1 MIFSRSYLRVFV
13 PLAILFAIYNLTFVP
28 WLDSARYVGQKKW
41 STDIL
46 GSDDE
51 WWNSFFKEDSWQ
63 RQSPQVLTTEQGTLL
78 YQHREEI
85 TETKWKI
92 YPLTILVPQSS
103 SGSTKRA
110 ILISNPEG
118 AEIQFQRRPE
128 WTSEPPPVES
138 GLLLGKI
145 LLYAPPDNDSSDNG
159 LQIETSG
166 VRIDRR
172 RIWTDKSIKMQ
183 MGDSLI
189 EGHHLTILLENK
201 LLTEETQKKT
211 DHTPFDGLENLEL
224 IYVDRVSVGLK
235 QGGLWPSDR
244 IPDIRKRPAHA
255 TLKCGGRF
263 LFDFRQSEAT
273 LFGGVRME
281 HRVEGLPIDTF
292 ECEELHMQIGF
303 HNDPAPVAPATPGGP
318 NKRSPWK
325 LEKLKALGALGRTP
339 MEAPRWLKLM
349 APGMMAEAS
358 GLHLH
363 MDFISGE
370 MSLSNT
376 LPLMASR
383 DSSPVFL
390 RRENIQVWSPEILY
404 RNEQILQSLGTSQ
417 KTTTTPRRLG
427 AIVASGP
434 GTAQLEDG
442 AESWR
447 LSWGKRLLVRESGEM
462 DLVTIDG
469 SANIRSETQGS
480 FVANQLRLWLRPV
493 DNSLSAKLKPHYRDG
508 KVPSWIPDLLDAEHD
523 VSVDTLP
530 LRAKVDKLVVKF
542 EHTMTESAISTS
554 PTASS
559 PASITMQPP
568 TLTNVATDSA
578 NAGLTQFESSAGMPS
593 LIRQPNNPITSN
605 PITSNPSPTFP
616 SQIAGVQSP
625 RVKNNP
631 TGPYNVTAKS
641 LQASMRMTGDQ
652 ANVDGLSLDGN
663 FVLTKEMLSE
673 SSPWPFTATGASL
686 RLAQTSPD
694 AANVHLVGTPAKV
707 AVGSGWVTAPELQL
721 SQSDHQF
728 WINHPGE
735 LVIPAEAI
743 PLQDVRPNASLV
755 SAPVP
760 GLPFTPNRL
769 NSPKFPSTNSDNP
782 SLTKWHSPP
791 KLLWG
796 ERMTFDGRTAR
807 FGGGV
812 SLTCQLE
819 TAIDSL
825 WHIAVHSKSMT
836 VNMAEPVDF
845 VVKSNGPPQRAEV
858 ASIQFENDPKDPES
872 NVDIKVAQTDRDR
885 QLNRKSLDHIKIP
898 RLDVFVPTQTFLGY
912 GPGELWSRRKSSPLA
927 VVGAPTQTTTT
938 SQSKPNLQ
946 CLHLL
951 FMGRIEGDM
960 ITRKVS
966 FFDKIDALL
975 GPIGG
980 WDDQVNVHYAERLS
994 KNQTRLLANQLNLFD
1009 GRELMPNNAAPYGRS
1024 PNDPAWEIEAVSKVI
1039 LDSETDQGL
1048 VSMSGDSLKYVSL
1061 NDTVH
1066 IAGSPQAATITHPGS
1081 GGNMQFSNFSMQL
1094 KTGAIKGNIRSIETN
1109 LPQNMQRATP
1119 NNAIPGST
1127 SSRPKSALDV
1137 SPRDIPLNSRGR

>member
-28 WLDSARYVGQKKW
+28 WLDSARYVGKRKW

-46 GSDDE
+46 ASDNE

-85 TETKWKI
+85 TDTKWKI

-189 EGHHLTILLENK
+189 EGHHLTILLEKK
-201 LLTEETQKKT
+201 LLTEETQPKT
-211 DHTPFDGLENLEL
+211 SHTPFDGLENLEL

-235 QGGLWPSDR
+235 NGGLWPSDR
-244 IPDIRKRPAHA
+244 IPDIKSRPAQA

-292 ECEELHMQIGF
+292 ECEELRMQIGF
-303 HNDPAPVAPATPGGP
+303 HNEPAAVNSTASTTPS
-318 NKRSPWK
+318 KRSPWK
-325 LEKLKALGALGRTP
+325 LEKIKALGALGRTP
-339 MEAPRWLKLM
+339 MESPRWLKLM

-363 MDFISGE
+363 MDFVSGE

-390 RRENIQVWSPEILY
+390 RRENIQVWSPEVLY
-404 RNEQILQSLGTSQ
+404 RNEQMIQSIGSSKKSTDA
-417 KTTTTPRRLG
+417 PRRLG

-442 AESWR
+442 SESWR
-447 LSWGKRLLVRESGEM
+447 LSWGKRLLVRESGDM

-469 SANIRSETQGS
+469 SANVRNESQGS

-493 DNSLSAKLKPHYRDG
+493 DKRMTAKLAPHYRDG
-508 KVPSWIPDLLDAEHD
+508 KTPSWIPDLLDAEQD

-530 LRAKVDKLVVKF
+530 LRAKVDKLIVKF
-542 EHTMTESAISTS
+542 EHTMTEPSASPAPSSQTQATITLQPPTAGNIS
-554 PTASS
+554 TASS
-559 PASITMQPP
+559 NGGLAPF
-568 TLTNVATDSA
+568 TDP
-578 NAGLTQFESSAGMPS
+578 AGLPS
-593 LIRQPNNPITSN
+593 LIRQPNLS
-605 PITSNPSPTFP
+605 SPSDPSQSFP
-616 SQIAGVQSP
+616 SQISGVQNP
-625 RVKNNP
+625 KIKNNP
-631 TGPYNVTAKS
+631 AGPYNVSAKS
-641 LQASMRMTGDQ
+641 LQASIRMTGEVS
-652 ANVDGLSLDGN
+652 NVDGLSLDGN
-663 FVLTKEMLSE
+663 FVLSKEMLSD

-686 RLAQTSPD
+686 RLAQTSPE

-707 AVGSGWVTAPELQL
+707 AVGSGWVSAPELQL

-743 PLQDVRPNASLV
+743 PLNKVAPNASLV
-755 SAPVP
+755 SAPVS
-760 GLPFTPNRL
+760 GLPLSSPNRS
-769 NSPKFPSTNSDNP
+769 NSVRLPSANTDSP

-796 ERMTFDGRTAR
+796 DRMTFDGRTAR

-812 SLTCQLE
+812 SLTCQVE
-819 TAIDSL
+819 TATDSL

-836 VNMAEPVDF
+836 VNMADPVDF
-845 VVKSNGPPQRAEV
+845 VVKSNAMTQRAEV
-858 ASIQFENDPKDPES
+858 ASIQFENDPKDPQS

-885 QLNRKSLDHIKIP
+885 QLNRKSLDHVKIP

-912 GPGELWSRRKSSPLA
+912 GPGELWSRRMSSPLA
-927 VVGAPTQTTTT
+927 VVGAPAQTKSP
-938 SQSKPNLQ
+938 SQGKADLQ

-960 ITRKVS
+960 MTRKVS

-1009 GRELMPNNAAPYGRS
+1009 GKELMPSGPNAYGQS
-1024 PNDPAWEIEAVSKVI
+1024 PNDPAWEIEAVSKVM
-1039 LDSETDQGL
+1039 LDSETDQGK

-1066 IAGSPQAATITHPGS
+1066 VAGSPNQSAIITHPA
-1081 GGNMQFSNFSMQL
+1081 GGTMQFSNFSMQL
-1094 KTGAIKGNIRSIETN
+1094 KTGAIKGNIRSIEST

-1119 NNAIPGST
+1119 NNAVPNSAPN
-1127 SSRPKSALDV
+1127 PKSPLNV

>member
-13 PLAILFAIYNLTFVP
+13 PLAILCAIYNLTFVP
-28 WLDSARYVGQKKW
+28 WLDSARYVGKRKW

-46 GSDDE
+46 GSDNE

-85 TETKWKI
+85 TDTKWKI

-189 EGHHLTILLENK
+189 EGHHLTILLEKK
-201 LLTEETQKKT
+201 LLTEETQPKT
-211 DHTPFDGLENLEL
+211 NHTPFDGLENLEL

-235 QGGLWPSDR
+235 NGGLWPSDR
-244 IPDIRKRPAHA
+244 IPDIKSRPAQA

-292 ECEELHMQIGF
+292 ECEELRMQIGF
-303 HNDPAPVAPATPGGP
+303 HNEPAAVNSTASTTPS
-318 NKRSPWK
+318 KRSPWK
-325 LEKLKALGALGRTP
+325 LEKIKALGALGRTP
-339 MEAPRWLKLM
+339 MESPRWLKLM

-363 MDFISGE
+363 MDFVSGE

-390 RRENIQVWSPEILY
+390 RRENIQVWSPEVLY
-404 RNEQILQSLGTSQ
+404 RNEQMIQSIGSSKKSTDA
-417 KTTTTPRRLG
+417 PRRLG

-442 AESWR
+442 SESWR
-447 LSWGKRLLVRESGEM
+447 LSWGKRLLVRESGDM

-469 SANIRSETQGS
+469 SANVRNESQGS

-493 DNSLSAKLKPHYRDG
+493 DHSMSAKLAPHYRDG
-508 KVPSWIPDLLDAEHD
+508 KTPSWIPDLLDAEQD

-530 LRAKVDKLVVKF
+530 LRAKVDKLIVKF
-542 EHTMTESAISTS
+542 EHTMTEPSAA
-554 PTASS
+554 PTPNSQTQAT
-559 PASITMQPP
+559 ITLQPP
-568 TLTNVATDSA
+568 TAGNIS
-578 NAGLTQFESSAGMPS
+578 NASSNGGLAPFNDPTGVPS
-593 LIRQPNNPITSN
+593 LIRQPNLS
-605 PITSNPSPTFP
+605 SSSDPSQSFP
-616 SQIAGVQSP
+616 SQISGVQNP
-625 RVKNNP
+625 KIKNNP
-631 TGPYNVTAKS
+631 AGPYNVSAKS
-641 LQASMRMTGDQ
+641 LQASIRMTGEVS
-652 ANVDGLSLDGN
+652 NVDGLSLDGN
-663 FVLTKEMLSE
+663 FVLSKEMLSD

-686 RLAQTSPD
+686 RLAQTSPE

-707 AVGSGWVTAPELQL
+707 AVGSGWVSAPELQL

-743 PLQDVRPNASLV
+743 PLNKVAPNASLV
-755 SAPVP
+755 SAPVS
-760 GLPFTPNRL
+760 GLPLSSPNRS
-769 NSPKFPSTNSDNP
+769 NSVRLPSANTDSP

-796 ERMTFDGRTAR
+796 DRMTFDGRTAR

-812 SLTCQLE
+812 SLTCQVE
-819 TAIDSL
+819 TATDSL

-836 VNMAEPVDF
+836 VNMADPVDF
-845 VVKSNGPPQRAEV
+845 VVKSNGMTQRAEV
-858 ASIQFENDPKDPES
+858 ASIQFENDPKDPQS

-885 QLNRKSLDHIKIP
+885 QLNRKSLDHVKIP

-912 GPGELWSRRKSSPLA
+912 GPGELWSRRMSSPLA
-927 VVGAPTQTTTT
+927 VAGAPAQTKSP
-938 SQSKPNLQ
+938 SQGKADLQ

-960 ITRKVS
+960 MTRKVS

-1009 GRELMPNNAAPYGRS
+1009 GKELMPSGPNAYGQN
-1024 PNDPAWEIEAVSKVI
+1024 PNDPAWEIEAVSKVM
-1039 LDSETDQGL
+1039 LDSETDQGK

-1066 IAGSPQAATITHPGS
+1066 VAGSPNQSAIITHPA
-1081 GGNMQFSNFSMQL
+1081 GGTMQFSNFSMQL
-1094 KTGAIKGNIRSIETN
+1094 KTGAIKGNIRSIEST

-1119 NNAIPGST
+1119 NNAVP
-1127 SSRPKSALDV
+1127 SSATPNPKSPLNV

>member
-28 WLDSARYVGQKKW
+28 WLDSARYVGKRKW

-46 GSDDE
+46 GSDNE

-85 TETKWKI
+85 TDTKWKI

-189 EGHHLTILLENK
+189 EGHHLTILLEKK
-201 LLTEETQKKT
+201 LLTEETQPKT
-211 DHTPFDGLENLEL
+211 NHTPFDGLENLEL

-235 QGGLWPSDR
+235 NGGLWPSDR
-244 IPDIRKRPAHA
+244 IPDIKSRPAQA

-292 ECEELHMQIGF
+292 ECEELRMQIGF
-303 HNDPAPVAPATPGGP
+303 HNEPAAVNSAASTTPS
-318 NKRSPWK
+318 KRSPWK
-325 LEKLKALGALGRTP
+325 LEKIKALGALGRTP
-339 MEAPRWLKLM
+339 MESPRWLKLM

-363 MDFISGE
+363 MDFVSGE

-390 RRENIQVWSPEILY
+390 RRENIQVWSPEVLY
-404 RNEQILQSLGTSQ
+404 RNEQIIQSIGSSQ
-417 KTTTTPRRLG
+417 KTADTPRRLG

-442 AESWR
+442 SESWR
-447 LSWGKRLLVRESGEM
+447 LSWGKRLLVRESGDM

-469 SANIRSETQGS
+469 SANVRNESQGS

-493 DNSLSAKLKPHYRDG
+493 DHSMSAKLAPHYRDG
-508 KVPSWIPDLLDAEHD
+508 KTPSWIPDLLDAEQD

-530 LRAKVDKLVVKF
+530 LRAKVDKLIVKF
-542 EHTMTESAISTS
+542 EHTMTEPSAA
-554 PTASS
+554 PTPNSQTQAT
-559 PASITMQPP
+559 ITLQPP
-568 TLTNVATDSA
+568 TAGNIS
-578 NAGLTQFESSAGMPS
+578 NASSNGGLAPFNDPTGVPS
-593 LIRQPNNPITSN
+593 LIRQPNLS
-605 PITSNPSPTFP
+605 SSSDPSQSFP
-616 SQIAGVQSP
+616 SQISGVQNP
-625 RVKNNP
+625 KIKNNP
-631 TGPYNVTAKS
+631 AGPYNVSAKS
-641 LQASMRMTGDQ
+641 LQASIRMTGEVS
-652 ANVDGLSLDGN
+652 NVDGLSLDGN
-663 FVLTKEMLSE
+663 FVLSKEMLSD

-686 RLAQTSPD
+686 RLAQTSPE

-707 AVGSGWVTAPELQL
+707 AVGSGWVSAPELQL

-743 PLQDVRPNASLV
+743 PLNKVAPNASLV
-755 SAPVP
+755 SAPVS
-760 GLPFTPNRL
+760 GLPLSSPNRS
-769 NSPKFPSTNSDNP
+769 NSVRLPSANTDSP

-796 ERMTFDGRTAR
+796 DRMTFDGRTAR

-812 SLTCQLE
+812 SLTCQVE
-819 TAIDSL
+819 TATDSL

-836 VNMAEPVDF
+836 VNMADPVDF
-845 VVKSNGPPQRAEV
+845 VVKSNGMTQRAEV
-858 ASIQFENDPKDPES
+858 ASIQFENDPKDPQS

-885 QLNRKSLDHIKIP
+885 QLNRKSLDHVKIP

-912 GPGELWSRRKSSPLA
+912 GPGELWSRRMSSPLA
-927 VVGAPTQTTTT
+927 VAGAPAQTKSP
-938 SQSKPNLQ
+938 SQGKADLQ

-960 ITRKVS
+960 MTRKVS

-1009 GRELMPNNAAPYGRS
+1009 GKELMPSGPNAYGQN
-1024 PNDPAWEIEAVSKVI
+1024 PNDPAWEIEAVSKVM
-1039 LDSETDQGL
+1039 LDSETDQGK

-1066 IAGSPQAATITHPGS
+1066 VAGSPNQSAIITHPA
-1081 GGNMQFSNFSMQL
+1081 GGTMQFSNFSMQL
-1094 KTGAIKGNIRSIETN
+1094 KTGAIKGNIRSIEST

-1119 NNAIPGST
+1119 NNAVP
-1127 SSRPKSALDV
+1127 SSATPNPKSPLNV

>member
-28 WLDSARYVGQKKW
+28 WLDSARYVGKRKW

-46 GSDDE
+46 GSDNE

-85 TETKWKI
+85 TDTKWKI

-189 EGHHLTILLENK
+189 EGHHLTILLEKK
-201 LLTEETQKKT
+201 LLTEETQPKT
-211 DHTPFDGLENLEL
+211 NHTPFDGLENLEL

-235 QGGLWPSDR
+235 NGGLWPSDR
-244 IPDIRKRPAHA
+244 IPDIKSRPAQA

-292 ECEELHMQIGF
+292 ECEELRMQIGF
-303 HNDPAPVAPATPGGP
+303 HNEPAAVNSTASTTPS
-318 NKRSPWK
+318 KRSPWK
-325 LEKLKALGALGRTP
+325 LEKIKALGALGRTP
-339 MEAPRWLKLM
+339 MESPRWLKLM

-363 MDFISGE
+363 MDFVSGE

-390 RRENIQVWSPEILY
+390 RRENIQVWSPEVLY
-404 RNEQILQSLGTSQ
+404 RNEQMIQSIGSSKKSTDA
-417 KTTTTPRRLG
+417 PRRLG

-442 AESWR
+442 SESWR
-447 LSWGKRLLVRESGEM
+447 LSWGKRLLVRESGDM

-469 SANIRSETQGS
+469 SANVRNESQGS

-493 DNSLSAKLKPHYRDG
+493 DHSMSAKLAPHYRDG
-508 KVPSWIPDLLDAEHD
+508 KTPSWIPDLLDAEQD

-530 LRAKVDKLVVKF
+530 LRAKVDKLIVKF
-542 EHTMTESAISTS
+542 EHTMTEPSAA
-554 PTASS
+554 PTPNSQTQAT
-559 PASITMQPP
+559 ITLQPP
-568 TLTNVATDSA
+568 TADNIS
-578 NAGLTQFESSAGMPS
+578 NASSNGGLAPFNDPTGVPS
-593 LIRQPNNPITSN
+593 LIRQPNLS
-605 PITSNPSPTFP
+605 SSSDPSQSFP
-616 SQIAGVQSP
+616 SQISGVQNP
-625 RVKNNP
+625 KIKNNP
-631 TGPYNVTAKS
+631 AGPYNVSAKS
-641 LQASMRMTGDQ
+641 LQASIRMTGEVS
-652 ANVDGLSLDGN
+652 NVDGLSLDGN
-663 FVLTKEMLSE
+663 FVLSKEMLSD

-686 RLAQTSPD
+686 RLAQTSPE

-707 AVGSGWVTAPELQL
+707 AVGSGWVSAPELQL

-743 PLQDVRPNASLV
+743 PLNKVAPNASLV
-755 SAPVP
+755 SAPVS
-760 GLPFTPNRL
+760 GLPLSSPNRS
-769 NSPKFPSTNSDNP
+769 NSVRLPSANTDSP

-796 ERMTFDGRTAR
+796 DRMTFDGRTAR

-812 SLTCQLE
+812 SLTCQVE
-819 TAIDSL
+819 TATDSL

-836 VNMAEPVDF
+836 VNMADPVDF
-845 VVKSNGPPQRAEV
+845 VVKSNGMTQRAEV
-858 ASIQFENDPKDPES
+858 ASIQFENDPKDPQS

-885 QLNRKSLDHIKIP
+885 QLNRKSLDHVKIP

-912 GPGELWSRRKSSPLA
+912 GPGELWSRRMSSPLA
-927 VVGAPTQTTTT
+927 VVGAPAQTKSP
-938 SQSKPNLQ
+938 SQGKADLQ

-960 ITRKVS
+960 MTRKVS

-1009 GRELMPNNAAPYGRS
+1009 GKELMPSGPNAYGQN
-1024 PNDPAWEIEAVSKVI
+1024 PNEPAWEIEAVSKVM
-1039 LDSETDQGL
+1039 LDSETDQGK

-1066 IAGSPQAATITHPGS
+1066 VAGSPNQSAIITHPA
-1081 GGNMQFSNFSMQL
+1081 GGTMQFSNFSMQL
-1094 KTGAIKGNIRSIETN
+1094 KTGAIKGNIRSIEST

-1119 NNAIPGST
+1119 NNAVP
-1127 SSRPKSALDV
+1127 SSATPNPKSPLNV

>member
-28 WLDSARYVGQKKW
+28 WLDSARYVGKRKW

-46 GSDDE
+46 GSDNE

-85 TETKWKI
+85 TDTKWKI

-189 EGHHLTILLENK
+189 EGHHLTILLEKK
-201 LLTEETQKKT
+201 LLTEETQPKT
-211 DHTPFDGLENLEL
+211 NHTPFDGLENLEL

-235 QGGLWPSDR
+235 NGGLWPSDR
-244 IPDIRKRPAHA
+244 IPDIKSRPAQA

-292 ECEELHMQIGF
+292 ECEELRMQIGF
-303 HNDPAPVAPATPGGP
+303 HNEPAAVNSTASTTPS
-318 NKRSPWK
+318 KRSPWK
-325 LEKLKALGALGRTP
+325 LEKIKALGALGRTP
-339 MEAPRWLKLM
+339 MESPRWLKLM

-363 MDFISGE
+363 MDFVSGE

-390 RRENIQVWSPEILY
+390 RRENIQVWSPEVLY
-404 RNEQILQSLGTSQ
+404 RNEQMIQSIGSSKKSTDA
-417 KTTTTPRRLG
+417 PRRLG

-442 AESWR
+442 SESWR
-447 LSWGKRLLVRESGEM
+447 LSWGKRLLVRESGDM

-469 SANIRSETQGS
+469 SANVRNESQGS

-493 DNSLSAKLKPHYRDG
+493 DHSMSAKLAPHYRDG
-508 KVPSWIPDLLDAEHD
+508 KTPSWIPDLLDAEQD

-530 LRAKVDKLVVKF
+530 LRAKVDKLIVKF
-542 EHTMTESAISTS
+542 EHTMTEPSAA
-554 PTASS
+554 PTPNSQTQAT
-559 PASITMQPP
+559 ITLQPP
-568 TLTNVATDSA
+568 TAGNIS
-578 NAGLTQFESSAGMPS
+578 NASSNGGLAPFNDPTGVPS
-593 LIRQPNNPITSN
+593 LIRQPNLS
-605 PITSNPSPTFP
+605 SSSDPSQSFP
-616 SQIAGVQSP
+616 SQISGVQNP
-625 RVKNNP
+625 KIKNNP
-631 TGPYNVTAKS
+631 AGPYNVSAKS
-641 LQASMRMTGDQ
+641 LQASIRMTGEVS
-652 ANVDGLSLDGN
+652 NVDGLSLDGN
-663 FVLTKEMLSE
+663 FVLSKEMLSD

-686 RLAQTSPD
+686 RLAQTSPE

-707 AVGSGWVTAPELQL
+707 AVGSGWVSAPELQL

-743 PLQDVRPNASLV
+743 PLNKVAPNASLV
-755 SAPVP
+755 SAPVS
-760 GLPFTPNRL
+760 GLPLSSPNRS
-769 NSPKFPSTNSDNP
+769 NSVRLPSANTDSP

-796 ERMTFDGRTAR
+796 DRMTFDGRTAR

-812 SLTCQLE
+812 SLTCQVE
-819 TAIDSL
+819 TATDSL

-836 VNMAEPVDF
+836 VNMADPVDF
-845 VVKSNGPPQRAEV
+845 VVKSNGMTQRAEV
-858 ASIQFENDPKDPES
+858 ASIQFENDPKDPQS

-885 QLNRKSLDHIKIP
+885 QLNRKSLDHVKIP

-912 GPGELWSRRKSSPLA
+912 GPGELWSRRMSSPLA
-927 VVGAPTQTTTT
+927 VAGAPAQTKSP
-938 SQSKPNLQ
+938 SQGKADLQ

-960 ITRKVS
+960 MTRKVS

-1009 GRELMPNNAAPYGRS
+1009 GKELMPSGPNAYGQN
-1024 PNDPAWEIEAVSKVI
+1024 PNEPAWEIEAVSKVM
-1039 LDSETDQGL
+1039 LDSETDQGK

-1066 IAGSPQAATITHPGS
+1066 VAGSPNQSAIITHPA
-1081 GGNMQFSNFSMQL
+1081 GGTMQFSNFSMQL
-1094 KTGAIKGNIRSIETN
+1094 KTGAIKGNIRSIEST

-1119 NNAIPGST
+1119 NNAVP
-1127 SSRPKSALDV
+1127 SSATPNPKSPLNV

>member
-28 WLDSARYVGQKKW
+28 WLDSARYVGKRKW

-46 GSDDE
+46 GSDNE

-85 TETKWKI
+85 TDTKWKI

-189 EGHHLTILLENK
+189 EGHHLTILLEKK
-201 LLTEETQKKT
+201 LLTEETQPKT
-211 DHTPFDGLENLEL
+211 NHTPFDGLENLEL

-235 QGGLWPSDR
+235 NGGLWPSDR
-244 IPDIRKRPAHA
+244 IPDIKSRPAQA

-292 ECEELHMQIGF
+292 ECEELRMQIGF
-303 HNDPAPVAPATPGGP
+303 HNEPAAVNSTASTTPS
-318 NKRSPWK
+318 KRSPWK
-325 LEKLKALGALGRTP
+325 LEKIKALGALGRTP
-339 MEAPRWLKLM
+339 MESPRWLKLM

-363 MDFISGE
+363 MDFVSGE

-390 RRENIQVWSPEILY
+390 RRENIQVWSPEVLY
-404 RNEQILQSLGTSQ
+404 RNEQMIQSIGSSKKSTDA
-417 KTTTTPRRLG
+417 PRRLG

-442 AESWR
+442 SESWR
-447 LSWGKRLLVRESGEM
+447 LSWGKRLLVRESGDM

-469 SANIRSETQGS
+469 SANVRNESQGS

-493 DNSLSAKLKPHYRDG
+493 DHSMSAKLAPHYRDG
-508 KVPSWIPDLLDAEHD
+508 KTPSWIPDLLDAEQD

-530 LRAKVDKLVVKF
+530 LRAKVDKLIVKF
-542 EHTMTESAISTS
+542 EHTMTEPSAAPTPNSQTQATITLQPPSAANISN
-554 PTASS
+554 ASS
-559 PASITMQPP
+559 NGGLAPFNDP
-568 TLTNVATDSA
+568 TGV
-578 NAGLTQFESSAGMPS
+578 PS
-593 LIRQPNNPITSN
+593 LIRQPNLS
-605 PITSNPSPTFP
+605 SSSDPSQSFP
-616 SQIAGVQSP
+616 SQISGVQNP
-625 RVKNNP
+625 KIKNNP
-631 TGPYNVTAKS
+631 AGPYNVSAKS
-641 LQASMRMTGDQ
+641 LQASIRMTGEVS
-652 ANVDGLSLDGN
+652 NVDGLSLDGN
-663 FVLTKEMLSE
+663 FVLSKEMLSD

-686 RLAQTSPD
+686 RLAQTSPE

-707 AVGSGWVTAPELQL
+707 AVGSGWVSAPELQL

-743 PLQDVRPNASLV
+743 PLNEVAPNASLV
-755 SAPVP
+755 SAPVS
-760 GLPFTPNRL
+760 GLPLSSPNRS
-769 NSPKFPSTNSDNP
+769 NSVRIPSANTDSP

-796 ERMTFDGRTAR
+796 DRMTFDGRTAR

-812 SLTCQLE
+812 SLTCQVE
-819 TAIDSL
+819 TATDSL

-836 VNMAEPVDF
+836 VNMADPVDF
-845 VVKSNGPPQRAEV
+845 VVKSNGMTQRAEV
-858 ASIQFENDPKDPES
+858 ASIQFENDPKDPQS

-885 QLNRKSLDHIKIP
+885 QLNRKSLDHVKIP

-912 GPGELWSRRKSSPLA
+912 GPGELWSRRMSSPLA
-927 VVGAPTQTTTT
+927 VVGAPAQTKSP
-938 SQSKPNLQ
+938 SQGKADLQ

-960 ITRKVS
+960 MTRKVS

-1009 GRELMPNNAAPYGRS
+1009 GKELMPSGPNAYGQN
-1024 PNDPAWEIEAVSKVI
+1024 PNDPAWEIEAVSKVM
-1039 LDSETDQGL
+1039 LDSETDQGK

-1066 IAGSPQAATITHPGS
+1066 VAGSPNQSAIITHPA
-1081 GGNMQFSNFSMQL
+1081 GGTMQFSNFSMQL
-1094 KTGAIKGNIRSIETN
+1094 KTGAIKGNIRSIEST

-1119 NNAIPGST
+1119 NNAVP
-1127 SSRPKSALDV
+1127 SSATPNPKSPLNV

>member
-28 WLDSARYVGQKKW
+28 WLDSARYVGKRKW

-46 GSDDE
+46 GSDNE

-85 TETKWKI
+85 TDTKWKI

-189 EGHHLTILLENK
+189 EGHHLTILLEKK
-201 LLTEETQKKT
+201 LLTEETQPKT
-211 DHTPFDGLENLEL
+211 NHTPFDGLENLEL

-235 QGGLWPSDR
+235 NGGLWPSDR
-244 IPDIRKRPAHA
+244 IPDIKSRPAQA

-292 ECEELHMQIGF
+292 ECEELRMQIGF
-303 HNDPAPVAPATPGGP
+303 HNEPAAVNSTASTTPS
-318 NKRSPWK
+318 KRSPWK
-325 LEKLKALGALGRTP
+325 LEKIKALGALGRTP
-339 MEAPRWLKLM
+339 MESPRWLKLM

-363 MDFISGE
+363 MDFVSGE

-390 RRENIQVWSPEILY
+390 RRENIQVWSPEVLY
-404 RNEQILQSLGTSQ
+404 RNEQMIQSIGSSKKSTDA
-417 KTTTTPRRLG
+417 PRRLG

-442 AESWR
+442 SESWR
-447 LSWGKRLLVRESGEM
+447 LSWGKRLLVRESGDM

-469 SANIRSETQGS
+469 SANVRNESQGS

-493 DNSLSAKLKPHYRDG
+493 DHSMSAKLAPHYRDG
-508 KVPSWIPDLLDAEHD
+508 KTPSWIPDLLDAEQD

-530 LRAKVDKLVVKF
+530 LRAKVDKLIVKF
-542 EHTMTESAISTS
+542 EHTMTEPSAA
-554 PTASS
+554 PTPNSQTQAT
-559 PASITMQPP
+559 ITLQPP
-568 TLTNVATDSA
+568 TAGNIS
-578 NAGLTQFESSAGMPS
+578 NASSNGGLAPFNDPTGVPS
-593 LIRQPNNPITSN
+593 LIRQPNLS
-605 PITSNPSPTFP
+605 SSSDPSQSFP
-616 SQIAGVQSP
+616 SQISGVQNP
-625 RVKNNP
+625 KIKNNP
-631 TGPYNVTAKS
+631 AGPYNVSAKS
-641 LQASMRMTGDQ
+641 LQASIRMTGEVS
-652 ANVDGLSLDGN
+652 NVDGLSLDGN
-663 FVLTKEMLSE
+663 FVLSKEMLSD

-686 RLAQTSPD
+686 RLAQTSPE

-707 AVGSGWVTAPELQL
+707 AVGSGWVSAPELQL

-743 PLQDVRPNASLV
+743 PLNKVAPNASLV
-755 SAPVP
+755 SAPVS
-760 GLPFTPNRL
+760 GLPLSSPNRS
-769 NSPKFPSTNSDNP
+769 NSVRLPSANTDSP

-796 ERMTFDGRTAR
+796 DRMTFDGRTAR

-812 SLTCQLE
+812 SLTCQVE
-819 TAIDSL
+819 TATDSL

-836 VNMAEPVDF
+836 VNMADPVDF
-845 VVKSNGPPQRAEV
+845 VVKSNGMTQRAEV
-858 ASIQFENDPKDPES
+858 ASIQFENDPKDPQS

-885 QLNRKSLDHIKIP
+885 QLNRKSLDHVKIP

-912 GPGELWSRRKSSPLA
+912 GPGELWSRRMSSPLA
-927 VVGAPTQTTTT
+927 VVGAPAQTKSP
-938 SQSKPNLQ
+938 SQGKADLQ

-960 ITRKVS
+960 MTRKVS

-1009 GRELMPNNAAPYGRS
+1009 GKELMPSGPNAYGQN
-1024 PNDPAWEIEAVSKVI
+1024 PNEPAWEIEAVSKVM
-1039 LDSETDQGL
+1039 LDSETDQGK

-1066 IAGSPQAATITHPGS
+1066 VAGSPNQSAIITHPA
-1081 GGNMQFSNFSMQL
+1081 GGTMQFSNFSMQL
-1094 KTGAIKGNIRSIETN
+1094 KTGAIKGNIRSIEST

-1119 NNAIPGST
+1119 NNAVP
-1127 SSRPKSALDV
+1127 SSATPNPKSPLNV

>member
-28 WLDSARYVGQKKW
+28 WLDSARYVGKRKW

-46 GSDDE
+46 GSDNE

-85 TETKWKI
+85 TDTKWKI

-189 EGHHLTILLENK
+189 EGHHLTILLEKK
-201 LLTEETQKKT
+201 LLTEETQPKT
-211 DHTPFDGLENLEL
+211 NHTPFDGLENLEL

-235 QGGLWPSDR
+235 NGGLWPSDR
-244 IPDIRKRPAHA
+244 IPDIKSRPAQA

-292 ECEELHMQIGF
+292 ECEELRMQIGF
-303 HNDPAPVAPATPGGP
+303 HNEPAAVNSTASTTPS
-318 NKRSPWK
+318 KRSPWK
-325 LEKLKALGALGRTP
+325 LEKIKALGALGRTP
-339 MEAPRWLKLM
+339 MESPRWLKLM

-363 MDFISGE
+363 MDFVSGE

-390 RRENIQVWSPEILY
+390 RRENIQVWSPEVLY
-404 RNEQILQSLGTSQ
+404 RNEQMIQSIGSSKKSTDA
-417 KTTTTPRRLG
+417 PRRLG

-442 AESWR
+442 SESWR
-447 LSWGKRLLVRESGEM
+447 LSWGKRLLVRESGDM

-469 SANIRSETQGS
+469 SANVRNESQGS

-493 DNSLSAKLKPHYRDG
+493 DHSMSAKLAPHYRDG
-508 KVPSWIPDLLDAEHD
+508 KTPSWIPDLLDAEQD

-530 LRAKVDKLVVKF
+530 LRAKVDKLIVKF
-542 EHTMTESAISTS
+542 EHTMTEPSAA
-554 PTASS
+554 PTPNSQTQAT
-559 PASITMQPP
+559 ITLQPP
-568 TLTNVATDSA
+568 TADNIS
-578 NAGLTQFESSAGMPS
+578 NASSNGGLAPFNDPTGVPS
-593 LIRQPNNPITSN
+593 LIRQPNLS
-605 PITSNPSPTFP
+605 SSSDPSQSFP
-616 SQIAGVQSP
+616 SQISGVQNP
-625 RVKNNP
+625 KIKNNP
-631 TGPYNVTAKS
+631 AGPYNVSAKS
-641 LQASMRMTGDQ
+641 LQASIRMTGEVS
-652 ANVDGLSLDGN
+652 NVDGLSLDGN
-663 FVLTKEMLSE
+663 FVLSKEMLSD

-686 RLAQTSPD
+686 RLAQTSPE

-707 AVGSGWVTAPELQL
+707 AVGSGWVSAPELQL

-743 PLQDVRPNASLV
+743 PLNKVAPNASLV
-755 SAPVP
+755 SAPVS
-760 GLPFTPNRL
+760 GLPLSSPNRS
-769 NSPKFPSTNSDNP
+769 NSVRLPSANTDSP

-796 ERMTFDGRTAR
+796 DRMTFDGRTAR

-812 SLTCQLE
+812 SLTCQVE
-819 TAIDSL
+819 TATDSL

-836 VNMAEPVDF
+836 VNMADPVDF
-845 VVKSNGPPQRAEV
+845 VVKSNAMTQRAEV
-858 ASIQFENDPKDPES
+858 ASIQFENDPKDPQS

-885 QLNRKSLDHIKIP
+885 QLNRKSLDHVKIP

-912 GPGELWSRRKSSPLA
+912 GPGELWSRRMSSPLA
-927 VVGAPTQTTTT
+927 VAGAPAQTKSP
-938 SQSKPNLQ
+938 SQGKADLQ

-960 ITRKVS
+960 MTRKVS

-1009 GRELMPNNAAPYGRS
+1009 GKELMPSGPNAYGQN
-1024 PNDPAWEIEAVSKVI
+1024 PNEPAWEIEAVSKVM
-1039 LDSETDQGL
+1039 LDSETDQGK

-1066 IAGSPQAATITHPGS
+1066 VAGSPNQSAIITHPA
-1081 GGNMQFSNFSMQL
+1081 GGTMQFSNFSMQL
-1094 KTGAIKGNIRSIETN
+1094 KTGAIKGNIRSIEST

-1119 NNAIPGST
+1119 NNAVP
-1127 SSRPKSALDV
+1127 SSATPNPKSPLNV